1 MEKILGKCNAD
12 GNYILCTLSGMES
25 VKAILLLIILAL
37 AIANYLYIIY
47 IVWIVG
53 MYHNALHF
61 LKNMWKN
68 IFFLLEIWWKP
79 LKIFFRTVSYITCM

>member
-47 IVWIVG
+47 IV
-53 MYHNALHF
+53 
-61 LKNMWKN
+61 
-68 IFFLLEIWWKP
+68 
-79 LKIFFRTVSYITCM
+79 